1 MWAKLLL
8 TIILALYKVWEAQ
21 NEESKKASVADRDP
35 DMLRRIGSRV
45 RELEDGARRK
55 RESDQDGS

>member
-45 RELEDGARRK
+45 REWEDGARRE
-55 RESDQDGS
+55 R